1 MKVFFI
7 FFFIFFSNSYSKEI
21 TFLCKI
27 SEELENGKPAKK
39 KNYEQNPIYL
49 YFDKNEKWLNDFRKK
64 EFIDNEKD
72 LIDKVSLSLME
83 QKKKIIFRFLKY
95 QTIKK
100 QKVESSSL
108 IKFSKFDGLMS
119 FLKTYYDINK
129 MRHIHIPILNKFTIL
144 ENAKSR
150 KRRVLDSG
158 FVRFRGEY

>member
-49 YFDKNEKWLNDFRKK
+49 YLDKNEKWLNDVRKK

-72 LIDKVSLSLME
+72 LIDKLSLSLIE

-119 FLKTYYDINK
+119 FLKTYYDINEQGF
-129 MRHIHIPILNKFTIL
+129 FTT
-144 ENAKSR
+144 E
-150 KRRVLDSG
+150 
-158 FVRFRGEY
+158 VRGICNEK

>member
-7 FFFIFFSNSYSKEI
+7 FFYIFFSNLHAKEI
-21 TFLCKI
+21 SFLCKI

-49 YFDKNEKWLNDFRKK
+49 YFDKNEKWLNDVRKK

-72 LIDKVSLSLME
+72 LINRASFSLIE
-83 QKKKIIFRFLKY
+83 QKKKFIFRFFKY

-119 FLKTYYDINK
+119 FLKTYYDINEQAF
-129 MRHIHIPILNKFTIL
+129 FTT
-144 ENAKSR
+144 E
-150 KRRVLDSG
+150 
-158 FVRFRGEY
+158 VRGICNEK

>member
-7 FFFIFFSNSYSKEI
+7 FFFIFFSNLHAKEI
-21 TFLCKI
+21 SFLCKI

-49 YFDKNEKWLNDFRKK
+49 YLDKNEKWLNDVRKK

-72 LIDKVSLSLME
+72 LINRASFSLIE
-83 QKKKIIFRFLKY
+83 QKKKFIFRFFKY

-119 FLKTYYDINK
+119 FIKTYYDINEQAF
-129 MRHIHIPILNKFTIL
+129 FTTEVKGICN
-144 ENAKSR
+144 EK
-150 KRRVLDSG
+150 
-158 FVRFRGEY
+158 